1 MRILYVTVGDASN
14 PGSRYRV
21 YAHLPFLRSLGY
33 EVSVLSPLRRRPGRA
48 GCRLWR
54 VLDLLRAAARAGS
67 ADLVVLYRVTLPRPF
82 DRLLRR
88 RARVLVFEYDDAI
101 WLPAPAEPQ
110 DAATAARYEAN
121 FAATLAVADFVV
133 AGNEMLAARAADV
146 LAEVVPTAVDV
157 ARFTPATTA
166 GSRPGFVVGWVG
178 TAENQ
183 LEWRRLAPAFR
194 AVVEARPEVRL
205 KVVSDRPPA
214 DLGLPVEFERWSL
227 AREAAALDDFDVGIM
242 PLDDTPWNR
251 GKCSIKALQCMAMAR
266 PAVLSPVGMNRD
278 VVRAGADGYF
288 AGSSEEWVAHLLE
301 LAADRRL
308 TAALGCSARDRVA
321 ASFSLEAVAPRL
333 EAALRRAVG
342 R

>member
-1 MRILYVTVGDASN
+1 MRILYLTVGDMSS
-14 PGSRYRV
+14 PGTRYRV
-21 YAHLPFLRSLGY
+21 YAHVPFLRSLGHV
-33 EVSVLSPLRRRPGRA
+33 VSVLPPLVRRPGRA
-48 GCRLWR
+48 GSRLWR
-54 VLDLLRAAARAGS
+54 ALGLLRAGARAGS
-67 ADLVVLYRVTLPRPF
+67 VDLVVLYRVTLPRPF

-88 RARVLVFEYDDAI
+88 RARALVLEYDDAI
-101 WLPAPAEPQ
+101 WLPAPAEPH
-110 DAATAARYEAN
+110 DTAAMTRYEAN
-121 FAATLAVADFVV
+121 FAATLAVADLVV

-146 LAEVVPTAVDV
+146 PAEVVPTAVDV

-183 LEWRRLAPAFR
+183 VEWRRLAPAFR

-214 DLGLPVEFERWSL
+214 VLGLPVEFERWSL
-227 AREAAALDDFDVGIM
+227 EREAAALDDFDVGVM
-242 PLDDTPWNR
+242 PLGDTPWNR
-251 GKCSIKALQCMAMAR
+251 GKCSVKALQCMAMAR

-278 VVRAGADGYF
+278 VVRHGADGYF
-288 AGSSEEWVAHLLE
+288 AGSSDEWAARLLE

-308 TAALGCSARDRVA
+308 TAALGCAARERVA
-321 ASFSLEAVAPRL
+321 SSFSLEAVSPRL
-333 EAALRRAVG
+333 EAALRRAVS